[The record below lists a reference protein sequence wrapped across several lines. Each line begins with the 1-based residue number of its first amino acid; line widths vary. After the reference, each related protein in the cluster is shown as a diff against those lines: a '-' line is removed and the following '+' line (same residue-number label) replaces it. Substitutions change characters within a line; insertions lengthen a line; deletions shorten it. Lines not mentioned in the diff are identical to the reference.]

1 MFDFGDDY
9 HAIYADAE
17 ALRPHSRHQRL
28 NAHDVDDPREIV
40 GQDIQ
45 CGFRFDVA

>member
-17 ALRPHSRHQRL
+17 ALRPHSRHQR
-28 NAHDVDDPREIV
+28 HDVDDPREIV